1 MPTKAEVIGQV
12 TKASAANIDAT
23 NSGAGRG
30 DDKNYGQS
38 NQESDG
44 GPTKTTRQDSEATDN
59 LQPG

>member
-30 DDKNYGQS
+30 DDKNYGQP

-44 GPTKTTRQDSEATDN
+44 GPIKMAQQHGEPAHD
-59 LQPG
+59 LQPR